1 MDITMIV
8 DTIWVV
14 LAAVLVFFMNLGFA
28 AVESRQLL
36 TRSASPGLQSR
47 TSSDT
52 GCRKATRN
60 TSAALL

>member
-14 LAAVLVFFMNLGFA
+14 LAAVLVFFMNLVFA

-36 TRSASPGLQSR
+36 TRSASPG
-47 TSSDT
+47 
-52 GCRKATRN
+52 
-60 TSAALL
+60 